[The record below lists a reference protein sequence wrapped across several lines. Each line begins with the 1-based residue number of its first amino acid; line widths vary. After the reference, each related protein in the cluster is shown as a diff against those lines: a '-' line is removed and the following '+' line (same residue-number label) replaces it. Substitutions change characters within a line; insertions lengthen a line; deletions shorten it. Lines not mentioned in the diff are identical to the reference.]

1 MKTPIVITLALRCA
15 VLASA
20 ADLPATAQPSLEA
33 QLAEAKAQIA
43 VYEKLVT
50 QSNDLMQK
58 QLPALQA
65 EVDGLSKPLAI
76 GEDAGFM
83 QLADGRKFEH
93 VTITAITPTNITI
106 RCGREMASIPWKSL
120 PRYFQVRAAH
130 AVVAAAN
137 TEATPSAPV
146 VESAIPEG
154 DSVYIGPIALRLVE
168 GGGEEY
174 TYFAWTAK
182 VGNPTE
188 YGSKR
193 RPDITFFDREG
204 FKIESAL
211 GEEAYIPPKSF
222 RILTGKSLM
231 KTVLWKQIDKYEV
244 VLK

>member
-1 MKTPIVITLALRCA
+1 MKTPIVLALA
-15 VLASA
+15 LVLAALASSA
-20 ADLPATAQPSLEA
+20 DQPSAVPSTLEA

-43 VYEKLVT
+43 EYDKLLT
-50 QSNDLMQK
+50 QSEDLLKK
-58 QLPALQA
+58 QLPALQV
-65 EVDGLSKPLAI
+65 ELDGLSKPLAV
-76 GEDAGFM
+76 GESAGSM
-83 QLADGRKFEH
+83 ALADGRKFEN
-93 VTITAITPTNITI
+93 VTITAITPTSITI
-106 RCGREMASIPWKSL
+106 RCEREMATIPWKNL

-130 AVVAAAN
+130 AVVAAVN
-137 TEATPSAPV
+137 IEATPAAPV

-168 GGGEEY
+168 GGGEDY

-188 YGSKR
+188 YGAKR

-204 FKIESAL
+204 FKIEDAL